1 MTGLKKLCGFLSRI
15 YLTLFNLKHNR
26 CGRSR
31 TSWPQFPALIYSSYQ
46 EIASRRE
53 DAACRCRVENGDES
67 KQPTLLHPAQGS
79 VGVVHGFLSRHKLRR
94 HLTRMATPAGWL
106 ACTLQIFFVLRKLSS
121 SSSLRAGCTRVPPTA
136 SRAPAGRT
144 PLHATTSS
152 VPSRTSFPRDPGPP
166 LSVVPRPDGQIPTA
180 AAKRARS
187 DLASPPPN
195 NASTRRPSPAPRR
208 DGHDRDPPRRHPPAV
223 GLFLRRVPVAV
234 AARADA
240 PPREVPRRRG
250 RREEEGGRGGR
261 GARVALRQG
270 APAAWDGAGGR
281 RAHGR

>member
-106 ACTLQIFFVLRKLSS
+106 ACTLQIFFCFTETLELPEGQLYTCPAHRLPCSRRPHSSTRHNFLRPQPHELS
-121 SSSLRAGCTRVPPTA
+121 AGSRPSIERRPPTRRPDPHSCRQA
-136 SRAPAGRT
+136 SPVRLGLSPAKQR
-144 PLHATTSS
+144 LDATT
-152 VPSRTSFPRDPGPP
+152 
-166 LSVVPRPDGQIPTA
+166 Q
-180 AAKRARS
+180 
-187 DLASPPPN
+187 
-195 NASTRRPSPAPRR
+195 PSPAPRW
-208 DGHDRDPPRRHPPAV
+208 P
-223 GLFLRRVPVAV
+223 
-234 AARADA
+234 
-240 PPREVPRRRG
+240 
-250 RREEEGGRGGR
+250 
-261 GARVALRQG
+261 
-270 APAAWDGAGGR
+270 
-281 RAHGR
+281 